1 MFWNKRKK
9 DKQYRKAITDLV
21 RQISL
26 EISDE
31 RASKCAYDCL
41 MQWDSGYLDETIL
54 AWQGY
59 IQEVKSKSG
68 HCETQRNGVWVPAI
82 PL

>member
-1 MFWNKRKK
+1 MFKSKK
-9 DKQYRKAITDLV
+9 KKEKQYRDTIAALV

-41 MQWDSGYLDETIL
+41 MQWDSGCLDETIL
-54 AWQGY
+54 AWQRY
-59 IQEVKSKSG
+59 IQEFKDKSG
-68 HCETQRNGVWVPAI
+68 HCETQRHGIWVPAI